1 MNHPPKRQ
9 ALLEAAIELF
19 AKDGFWQTTTASIA
33 QEAGVATGTLFTY
46 FPTKNDLIDE
56 LYLTIKREALAELQ
70 REPKLH
76 GSFEAVFKEIHTR
89 LLKWGSANPKK
100 FQLMLQLRQG
110 NQVSQRIHETIED
123 DWKESYEWIML
134 GQQEGKLAKF
144 PTNLLLSIIHGHLE
158 AVIQH
163 SIKYNLSKKEVDE
176 VAKISSE
183 ILWRYLSPQST
194 PPQ

>member
-1 MNHPPKRQ
+1 
-9 ALLEAAIELF
+9 
-19 AKDGFWQTTTASIA
+19 
-33 QEAGVATGTLFTY
+33 
-46 FPTKNDLIDE
+46 
-56 LYLTIKREALAELQ
+56 
-70 REPKLH
+70 
-76 GSFEAVFKEIHTR
+76 
-89 LLKWGSANPKK
+89 
-100 FQLMLQLRQG
+100 MLQLRQG

-144 PTNLLLSIIHGHLE
+144 HTNLLLSIIHGHLE

>member
-1 MNHPPKRQ
+1 MNPSPKKQ

-56 LYLTIKREALAELQ
+56 LYLTIKLEALAEIQ

-100 FQLMLQLRQG
+100 FLLMLQLRQG
-110 NQVSQRIHETIED
+110 NQVSRRIHETIED
-123 DWKESYEWIML
+123 DWKESYDWIKL
-134 GQQEGKLAKF
+134 GQQEGKLARF
-144 PTNLLLSIIHGHLE
+144 PTNLLLSIIYGQLE

-163 SIKYNLSKKEVDE
+163 NIQHNLSKKEVDE

-183 ILWRYLSPQST
+183 ILWRYLSPQSKS
-194 PPQ
+194 PQ